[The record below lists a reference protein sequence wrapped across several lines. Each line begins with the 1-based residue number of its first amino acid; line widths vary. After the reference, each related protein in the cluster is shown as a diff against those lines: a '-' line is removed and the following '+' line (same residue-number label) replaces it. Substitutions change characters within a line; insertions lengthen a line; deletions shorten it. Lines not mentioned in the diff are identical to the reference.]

1 MENEEKIS
9 FFKTLIVFYEN
20 NKTTLVVLATIV
32 VLSILSL
39 NYLNYHKKNENIKIS
54 EKYVRAGIYLT
65 LNKKK
70 DSKVILKEIIESH
83 NKFYSILS
91 LNTIIDNNLEKNN
104 EEVLK
109 LFEIVENTSKEKEQ
123 NNLIKLKKA
132 LFLIKISREEEGKII
147 LNEIVSDDSIWKE
160 TASEIL
166 E

>member
-9 FFKTLIVFYEN
+9 FLKTLIVFYEN

-54 EKYVRAGIYLT
+54 EKYVKAGIYLT

-70 DSKVILKEIIESH
+70 DSGAILKEIIESH

>member
-32 VLSILSL
+32 VISILSL
-39 NYLNYHKKNENIKIS
+39 NYLYYHKKNENIKIS

>member
-9 FFKTLIVFYEN
+9 FLKTLIVFYEN

-54 EKYVRAGIYLT
+54 EKYVKAGIYLT

-70 DSKVILKEIIESH
+70 DSRAILKEIIESH

>member
-9 FFKTLIVFYEN
+9 FLKKLIVFYEN

-39 NYLNYHKKNENIKIS
+39 NYLYYHKKNENIKIS
-54 EKYVRAGIYLT
+54 EKYVKAGIYLT

-70 DSKVILKEIIESH
+70 DSKAILKEIIESH